1 MLTITER
8 HQEILNLI
16 KENEQVF
23 IDDLSKTFN
32 VSGVTIRKDLKL
44 LEEKGLL
51 FRTKGGASSKNTY
64 ALERS
69 INEKELINA
78 DIKKAIAKAAFQ
90 LTKDHESIII
100 GSGTTVFQLTKVL
113 KPESPLTIITPAL
126 KVALELTDKPNIDIL
141 QLGGQIRPNSSSVA
155 GTFAEYILENLSAG
169 IAFLGVDGIDP
180 VFGASI
186 SNIAE
191 AGLNQKIISIAQKV
205 VILADHTKFG
215 KRGIAKICDLKQ
227 IDYVI
232 TDSLSSKKT
241 IKDLEEQGIQVII
254 A

>member
-23 IDDLSKTFN
+23 IEDLSKKFK

-51 FRTKGGASSKNTY
+51 FRTKGGASTKNTY
-64 ALERS
+64 ALEKS
-69 INEKELINA
+69 IHEKELINA
-78 DIKKAIAKAAFQ
+78 DIKKAIAIAAFQ

-100 GSGTTVFQLTKVL
+100 GSGTTVFQLAKVL
-113 KPESPLTIITPAL
+113 KPEKPLTIITPAL
-126 KVALELTDKPNIDIL
+126 KVALELTDTPNLDVL

-155 GTFAEYILENLSAG
+155 GTFAEYILDNLSAG
-169 IAFLGVDGIDP
+169 IAFIGIDGIDP

-186 SNIAE
+186 SNLAE
-191 AGLNQKIISIAQKV
+191 AGLNQKIIAIAQKV

-215 KRGIAKICDLKQ
+215 KRGIAKICDLKH

-232 TDSLSSKKT
+232 TDNKSSKK
-241 IKDLEEQGIQVII
+241 IISELEEHGIQVII

>member
-51 FRTKGGASSKNTY
+51 FRTKGGASTKNTY

-90 LTKDHESIII
+90 LVKDHESIII

-113 KPESPLTIITPAL
+113 KPERPLTVITPAL

-155 GTFAEYILENLSAG
+155 GTFAEYILDNLSAG
-169 IAFLGVDGIDP
+169 IAFIGVDGIDP

-232 TDSLSSKKT
+232 TDSQSSTKT
-241 IKDLEEQGIQVII
+241 IHDLEEQGIQVII